1 MFQIALLV
9 IGVIVVLAVLI
20 SLADNLIQIE
30 AKKSGIDTETNNM
43 SVWPNVS
50 EMMKPKA
57 PSSIAGSNFHKLKKG
72 HDIKIA
78 GSPTGEVVH
87 EGQIS
92 RFAVRPGNFRG
103 IAPIPKMVVE
113 IGSEVKAGDPLFFD
127 KPNPDILYVAP
138 VSGEVIE
145 INRGQK
151 RAISEVVI
159 LADKEQKYKQF
170 DVPSLAD
177 SSREDLIGFLKS
189 TGTLGSIIQRPF
201 GTIADPEVTPRDIF
215 ISGFNTAPLAA
226 DTSLL
231 LSGRGSDL
239 NKGIDVLNKLTSGQV
254 YISFNP
260 TQAEFG
266 SNVHNA
272 EVHYFDGPH
281 PAGNVGIQI
290 HHIKPIKGADVVW
303 TMPIDEVLT
312 LGALFNTGQLK
323 QTKIVSI
330 GGKVANPTYVKTFKG
345 ANVGELVAGQL
356 EGDKNRIIA
365 GDILTGEKV
374 TESQYLNAGDD
385 QISVISEGDYY
396 EPFGWLLPIKPRPSV
411 SGTFPN
417 FLFPD
422 HEFEVDTNTHGEKRA
437 FVVTGQYEKMLPM
450 DIYPQHLMKAILTGN
465 IERMEGL
472 GINELL
478 EEDIAVAEFACTS
491 KQPLQAILRD
501 GLDYLKEQV

>member
-9 IGVIVVLAVLI
+9 IGVVVVLAVLI

-30 AKKSGIDTETNNM
+30 AKKSGIDTESNNM

-50 EMMKPKA
+50 EMLSPKA
-57 PSSIAGSNFHKLKKG
+57 PSSISSSAHFHKLKKG
-72 HDIKIA
+72 HDIKLA
-78 GSPTGEVVH
+78 GKPTGDAIEAQV
-87 EGQIS
+87 S

-103 IAPIPKMVVE
+103 IAPIPKMLVE

-145 INRGQK
+145 INRGAK

-170 DVPSLAD
+170 DLPDVSN
-177 SSREDLIGFLKS
+177 SSREELVGFLKS
-189 TGTLGSIIQRPF
+189 TGTLGAIIQRPF
-201 GTIADPEVTPRDIF
+201 GTIADATVTPRDIF
-215 ISGFNTAPLAA
+215 ISGFDTAPLAP
-226 DTSLL
+226 DSSILL
-231 LSGRGSDL
+231 AGRDDDLKKGLEVLS
-239 NKGIDVLNKLTSGQV
+239 KLTDGKV

-260 TQAEFG
+260 SQGAIGDSVE
-266 SNVHNA
+266 NA

-281 PAGNVGIQI
+281 PSGNVGIQI
-290 HHIKPIKGADVVW
+290 HHIKPIRGADIVW
-303 TMPIDEVLT
+303 TMPIDEVLN
-312 LGALFNTGQLK
+312 LGHLFNSGELK

-330 GGKVANPTYVKTFKG
+330 GGKVANPSYVKTYKG
-345 ANVGELVAGQL
+345 ANVGELIAGQL

-365 GDILTGEKV
+365 GDIFTGEKV
-374 TESQYLNAGDD
+374 SEANYMNANDD
-385 QISVISEGDYY
+385 QISVITEGDYY

-417 FLFPD
+417 FLFPS
-422 HEFEVDTNTHGEKRA
+422 HQFEADTNTHGEKRA

-491 KQPLQAILRD
+491 KQPLQEILRD

>member
-30 AKKSGIDTETNNM
+30 AKKSGIDTENTNM
-43 SVWPNVS
+43 SVWPNIG
-50 EMMKPKA
+50 EMMSPKA
-57 PSSIAGSNFHKLKKG
+57 PSSVSNIKNFHKLKKG
-72 HDIKIA
+72 HNIKLA
-78 GSPTGEVVH
+78 GKPVGDVVDA
-87 EGQIS
+87 QVS

-103 IAPIPKMVVE
+103 IAPIPKMMVE
-113 IGSEVKAGDPLFFD
+113 VGSEVKAGDPLFFD

-145 INRGQK
+145 INRGAK

-170 DVPSLAD
+170 ELPEIGNSNR
-177 SSREDLIGFLKS
+177 SDLIAFLKS
-189 TGTLGSIIQRPF
+189 TGTLGAIVQRPF
-201 GTIADPEVTPRDIF
+201 GTIADPEITPRDIF
-215 ISGFNTAPLAA
+215 ISGFDSAPLAP
-226 DTSLL
+226 DSSLIL
-231 LSGRGSDL
+231 AGRGADL
-239 NKGIDVLNKLTSGQV
+239 NKGIEVLSKLTDGNV
-254 YISFNP
+254 FVSFSPSQTDIGNGV
-260 TQAEFG
+260 Q
-266 SNVHNA
+266 NA

-290 HHIKPIKGADVVW
+290 HHIKPIKGADIVW
-303 TMPIDEVLT
+303 TMSLDEVLN
-312 LGALFNTGQLK
+312 LGNLFNTGQLK
-323 QTKIVSI
+323 QSKIVSI
-330 GGKVANPTYVKTFKG
+330 GGKVANPKYVRTFKG
-345 ANVGELVAGQL
+345 ANVGELVSGQL
-356 EGDKNRIIA
+356 EGEKNRIIA

-374 TESQYLNAGDD
+374 SESSYLNANDD
-385 QISVISEGDYY
+385 QISVITEGDYY

-417 FLFPD
+417 FLFPS
-422 HEFEVDTNTHGEKRA
+422 HEFEADTNTHGEQRA